1 MKVLHDSLYRI
12 EEHNVY
18 PWWIIFWKLY
28 YMWEEINIR
37 FKEKNL
43 NNIINYIQY
52 LIVKWNRLNKQNSI
66 EKITLKDM
74 LKNSNKKYFYR

>member
-1 MKVLHDSLYRI
+1 MKLLYDSLYRI

-43 NNIINYIQY
+43 NKIINIIQ
-52 LIVKWNRLNKQNSI
+52 LSIVNMNRLNKKNPI
-66 EKITLKDM
+66 EKVTFKDI
-74 LKNSNKKYFYR
+74 LKNSNTKYFYR